1 MKKEEMDLTMAFT
14 SIRNMRKVMEE
25 YMNEIDKENFESFCS
40 EPYTVEKLDIL
51 KDLIGIIE
59 KESGQSFSRMMWRD

>member
-25 YMNEIDKENFESFCS
+25 YMNEIDKKNFESFCS

-51 KDLIGIIE
+51 KDLI
-59 KESGQSFSRMMWRD
+59 

>member
-25 YMNEIDKENFESFCS
+25 YMNEIDKKNFESFCS